1 MLDTIGWTPMIL
13 FDPSA
18 DPPTYLL
25 PGDTVRF
32 EAMNGADLPRAPY
45 LPDDW
50 AG

>member
-1 MLDTIGWTPMIL
+1 MVL

-18 DPPTYLL
+18 DPPTYLM

-32 EAMNGADLPRAPY
+32 EAVNDADLPRAPH